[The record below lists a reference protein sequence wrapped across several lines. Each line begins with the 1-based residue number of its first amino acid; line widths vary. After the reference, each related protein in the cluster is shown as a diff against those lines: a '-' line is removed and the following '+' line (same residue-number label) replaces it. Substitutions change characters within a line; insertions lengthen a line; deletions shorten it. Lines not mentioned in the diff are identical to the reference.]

1 MKFNIITLGCKVN
14 AYESNVMKEKL
25 IDKGYQYTDSND
37 ADIFIINTCTVTNQ
51 ADNKSLKM
59 IRHVKKINKNAIIV
73 VVGCLVESNRK
84 QIEENGFADIII
96 GNIGKSR
103 IVEYIER
110 FKNNL
115 ESLKEEDIM
124 HTKFEPMVLNNF
136 DKTRAFV
143 KIQDGCN
150 NFCSYCI
157 IPFTRGNVR
166 SKAKEDVLLE
176 VTDLV
181 RNGHKEIV
189 LTGIHTGNYGAEF
202 ENYKFKDLLKDLV
215 NIPKL
220 ERIRISSIEMNE
232 INDEIID
239 LFKNYPILV
248 DHIHMPIQ
256 SGSNKILKSMH
267 RKYDKDEFINKVKRI
282 RKVRPNISIT
292 TDLIV
297 GFPTETEEDFNET
310 IETIKK
316 INFSKIHVF
325 PYSKRDGTV
334 AASMKN
340 QVDDVT
346 KKQRVKKILELS
358 SELEK
363 DYMNKFINDEVVFIP
378 EVYRDGYIIGHTGNY
393 LQIKIKGT
401 KDDLNKD
408 IKVKIKEISYP
419 YCLGERI

>member
-1 MKFNIITLGCKVN
+1 MTFNIITLGCKVN
-14 AYESNVMKEKL
+14 SYESNVMKEKL
-25 IDKGYQYTDSND
+25 IDSGYQYTDSEN

-51 ADNKSLKM
+51 ADNKSFKM
-59 IRHVKKINKNAIIV
+59 IRHAKKNNPNSIII

-84 QIEENGFADIII
+84 KVEEMDFVDIII
-96 GNIGKSR
+96 GNVGKSR

-110 FKNNL
+110 FKKSLNP
-115 ESLKEEDIM
+115 LKEEDIM
-124 HTKFEPMVLNNF
+124 HTKFETMTLNNF

-166 SKAKEDVLLE
+166 SKKREDVLLE

-202 ENYKFKDLLKDLV
+202 DNYKFVDLLKDLV
-215 NIPKL
+215 KIPNL

-239 LFKNYPILV
+239 LFKNNDILV

-256 SGSNKILKSMH
+256 SGSNNVLKNMH
-267 RKYDKDEFINKVKRI
+267 RKYKKEEFISKVEKI
-282 RKVRPNISIT
+282 RNVRPNISIT

-297 GFPTETEEDFNET
+297 GFPGETEENFDET
-310 IETIKK
+310 IDTLKK
-316 INFSKIHVF
+316 VNFSKIHVF
-325 PYSKRDGTV
+325 PYSKRNGTL
-334 AASMKN
+334 AARMDN
-340 QVDDVT
+340 QIDEKI

-358 SELEK
+358 HELEK
-363 DYMNKFINDEVVFIP
+363 NYMNKFVGSEVIFIP
-378 EVYRDGYIIGHTGNY
+378 EVEKNGYIIGHTGNY
-393 LQIKIKGT
+393 LQIKTIGT
-401 KDDLNKD
+401 KEDLNKNK
-408 IKVKIKEISYP
+408 IVKIVDIEYP
-419 YCLGERI
+419 YCIGK